1 MVVTTLALSVSLGS
15 VIALVLLKA
24 DSMQYGVV
32 IENLGRRRSC
42 SLISST

>member
-1 MVVTTLALSVSLGS
+1 MVVTTLALFVSLGS
-15 VIALVLLKA
+15 VLVLLKA